1 MQDVQENQNQCFFQA
16 RELFEDIISWL
27 NSDSVCGLSHSDL
40 EKNLWINGNEL
51 LRIMLQGYLDS
62 RKEDEIEGE
71 CLGIDEEKRT
81 HKRHQ
86 SRTLMTIFGEVIVSR
101 IAYGG
106 RKITSLKPL
115 DGELNLPCEKYSHG
129 LAEKVSQTVAFN
141 GFDKTEEL
149 IKENTGGKIPK
160 RQLEEIA
167 QKSARD
173 FEKFYEA
180 QQKQEPKIVKRNSKN
195 V

>member
-1 MQDVQENQNQCFFQA
+1 M
-16 RELFEDIISWL
+16 
-27 NSDSVCGLSHSDL
+27 

-51 LRIMLQGYLDS
+51 LRILLQGYLDS

-71 CLGIDEEKRT
+71 CSGIDDEKRT

-115 DGELNLPCEKYSHG
+115 DKVFVILKNFIKHNRNKRLEK
-129 LAEKVSQTVAFN
+129 KQ
-141 GFDKTEEL
+141 
-149 IKENTGGKIPK
+149 GK
-160 RQLEEIA
+160 
-167 QKSARD
+167 
-173 FEKFYEA
+173 
-180 QQKQEPKIVKRNSKN
+180 
-195 V
+195 